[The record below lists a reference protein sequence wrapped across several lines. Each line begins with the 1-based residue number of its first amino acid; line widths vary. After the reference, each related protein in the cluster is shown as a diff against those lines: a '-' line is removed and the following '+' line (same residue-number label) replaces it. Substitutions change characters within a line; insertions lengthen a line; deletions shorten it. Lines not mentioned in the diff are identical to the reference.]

1 MRRESA
7 SYGSAMRRPLALG
20 ALWSCRLP
28 EGAELAYFTLTS
40 YAGSTPE
47 ADRGFWRLVGA

>member
-20 ALWSCRLP
+20 AL
-28 EGAELAYFTLTS
+28 LACLLFYVGFTR
-40 YAGSTPE
+40 E
-47 ADRGFWRLVGA
+47 ADRGFWRLVDA